1 MRVHELA
8 KQFDVPSKELV
19 IQLRDLGMDVKS
31 HMSSL
36 SPQETTQAQTFLRSG
51 GSSTAATATAT
62 AEPSPAEETESD
74 EAAPEEAPSEE
85 DSKTIT
91 IKGPVVVREFA
102 EMLKLKPNQ
111 LIAGLMGM
119 NIFASINEKLE
130 VKTAQQLAQKFGYT
144 VQQEKKKK
152 EVKPPPPKKKEEVIA
167 ELEVDVPEALLTRPP
182 SLQRHGNE

>member
-51 GSSTAATATAT
+51 GSSAATATAT

-91 IKGPVVVREFA
+91 SRDRWSSANLPRC
-102 EMLKLKPNQ
+102 
-111 LIAGLMGM
+111 
-119 NIFASINEKLE
+119 
-130 VKTAQQLAQKFGYT
+130 
-144 VQQEKKKK
+144 
-152 EVKPPPPKKKEEVIA
+152 
-167 ELEVDVPEALLTRPP
+167 
-182 SLQRHGNE
+182 